1 MDGMTRRQA
10 TIEVDEELL
19 GALARAAEDDGVAP
33 DELVEEALRRYF
45 GLRGLA
51 VMDELA
57 SANEARGPR
66 LTDDEVMAMAVA
78 EIKAQRAER
87 AAQRNAL

>member
-1 MDGMTRRQA
+1 MTRRQT
-10 TIEVDEELL
+10 TIAVDEELL
-19 GALARAAEDDGVAP
+19 GAVARAAEDDGVAP

-57 SANEARGPR
+57 SSREASGPH
-66 LTDDEVMAMAVA
+66 LTDDEAMEMAVA

-87 AAQRNAL
+87 AAQRNAS

>member
-1 MDGMTRRQA
+1 MARQQTTIAVDG
-10 TIEVDEELL
+10 ELL
-19 GALARAAEDDGVAP
+19 GAVARAAEDDGVAP

-57 SANEARGPR
+57 SSREARGPH
-66 LTDDEVMAMAVA
+66 LTDDEAMEIAVS
-78 EIKAQRAER
+78 EIKAQRAAR
-87 AAQRNAL
+87 AAQRDAS